1 MLFLGINRTFAI
13 NHFNSLIMKVAS
25 KVKDGRINAV
35 NVLLDMNIKEY
46 LEVAGHIIKNN
57 EFQRKRVKNSST
69 VYALLKK
76 DLRSN
81 CTMPPIAVSYTHLTL
96 PTIA

>member
-1 MLFLGINRTFAI
+1 
-13 NHFNSLIMKVAS
+13 MKVAS

-69 VYALLKK
+69 VYALLKRICEVTVQCLLLFWL
-76 DLRSN
+76 LRRKNEPFTES
-81 CTMPPIAVSYTHLTL
+81 I
-96 PTIA
+96 